1 MNASELEIKLFM
13 KRYCNK
19 YVDRLTYNEFK
30 DIILER
36 SENMS
41 DHTLNEK
48 NNVILIII
56 LIKKRKILVIK
67 HG

>member
-1 MNASELEIKLFM
+1 M

-41 DHTLNEK
+41 YHTLNEK
-48 NNVILIII
+48 NNVILNII

>member
-41 DHTLNEK
+41 DHTLKEK
-48 NNVILIII
+48 NNVILNII

>member
-19 YVDRLTYNEFK
+19 YVDRLTYSEFK